1 MENLKTLTLAA
12 LIIGTPALAMAS
24 ISVGDSVG
32 TDEAEIRAMVEAQ
45 GYTVQEIEIE
55 DGEIEVEVLLNG
67 VETELVVDMTTGTS
81 SPSAYAASQP
91 EAWTTPLSSMTAVA
105 VIVLPYLAWLKMGG
119 GSICRE
125 FIAE

>member
-55 DGEIEVEVLLNG
+55 DGEIEVEVLLDG
-67 VETELVVDMTTGTS
+67 VETELVVDMTTGMVT
-81 SPSAYAASQP
+81 
-91 EAWTTPLSSMTAVA
+91 E
-105 VIVLPYLAWLKMGG
+105 IE
-119 GSICRE
+119 RDDD
-125 FIAE
+125 

>member
-67 VETELVVDMTTGTS
+67 VETELVVDMTTG
-81 SPSAYAASQP
+81 
-91 EAWTTPLSSMTAVA
+91 
-105 VIVLPYLAWLKMGG
+105 IVTEIELDDD
-119 GSICRE
+119 
-125 FIAE
+125 